1 MIQLISG
8 SSASCKSSL
17 NIWKFTVPILLK
29 PGLEMFSITL
39 LACDMIA
46 AVSSLNFIWHCP
58 SSGLENDRFQ
68 SCSHC
73 WVFQICWHIE
83 CNTFTA
89 SSFRIWNSSA
99 GQRMRWLDGITNSM
113 DMGLGGLQELVMDR
127 ESWSAVVHG
136 FSKSR
141 TWLSDWTELSSWNS
155 VTSTNFVGSD
165 AS

>member
-1 MIQLISG
+1 MFYWNTFAFLMIQLISG

-73 WVFQICWHIE
+73 WVFQICGHIE
-83 CNTFTA
+83 YSALTA
-89 SSFRIWNSSA
+89 SSFRIWNSST
-99 GQRMRWLDGITNSM
+99 GIPSHLLALFVVM
-113 DMGLGGLQELVMDR
+113 LPKAQELTSHYRM
-127 ESWSAVVHG
+127 SG
-136 FSKSR
+136 SR
-141 TWLSDWTELSSWNS
+141 WMVTPLWLSGSWRS
-155 VTSTNFVGSD
+155 FFV
-165 AS
+165 